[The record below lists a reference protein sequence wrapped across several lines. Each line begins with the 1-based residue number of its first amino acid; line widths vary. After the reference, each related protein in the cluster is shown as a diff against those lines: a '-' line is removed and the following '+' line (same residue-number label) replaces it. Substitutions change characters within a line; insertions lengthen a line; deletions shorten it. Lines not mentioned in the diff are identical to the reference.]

1 MTSFLSVVFWILV
14 GVSFLFADAYGWLTE
29 WVTGVCWLIAAIA
42 ALFLFVGLRDDY
54 GAKGTRFP
62 ALLCLLIFGGVAIKV
77 TFFTDYFF
85 WASAP

>member
-1 MTSFLSVVFWILV
+1 MTSVLTVGFWILV

-29 WVTGVCWLIAAIA
+29 WVTGVCWFIAAIA

-62 ALLCLLIFGGVAIKV
+62 ALLCLLIFGFVAIKG
-77 TFFTDYFF
+77 TFFMDYSF
-85 WASAP
+85 WVYAP